1 MVKKCEDILIVGG
14 GLIGLCLAPIL
25 ANLNFKITLIDKG
38 NITSKESIYKDKR
51 TVAISYGTKLFFEK
65 KNIWR
70 EISKYAE
77 PIKTIKVINRK
88 KYSNIL
94 FDNKKKNKPMGYIV
108 KNSILKR
115 ILINKIKL
123 KNNIKILENKKINQI
138 EIKQNSILVSLK
150 KNKNILTKVLIAADG
165 KNSYIKSLCKIPQY
179 EINYNQ
185 SALALNFWHS
195 KNHNNTAY
203 EIFLP
208 NGPLATLPVHSNKKN
223 YYMSSLIWSEKN
235 STINSLFNL
244 EKNLLSDLIEEKIF
258 TYLGKIK
265 IVDNPKIFPL
275 SAHICR
281 RFYDKRIAFVGDSA
295 HSLHP
300 IAGQGWNLGIR
311 DIKYLIQAFENNI
324 NLGQDIGSLNVLK
337 EYNDMRITDVANM
350 LFATHGLNKIFSSNS
365 KIVGAIRSFGFKHIN
380 KNKKLTNSL
389 VDYAMGVNL

>member
-150 KNKNILTKVLIAADG
+150 KNKNILNHKILI
-165 KNSYIKSLCKIPQY
+165 
-179 EINYNQ
+179 
-185 SALALNFWHS
+185 H
-195 KNHNNTAY
+195 
-203 EIFLP
+203 
-208 NGPLATLPVHSNKKN
+208 
-223 YYMSSLIWSEKN
+223 
-235 STINSLFNL
+235 
-244 EKNLLSDLIEEKIF
+244 LL
-258 TYLGKIK
+258 T
-265 IVDNPKIFPL
+265 
-275 SAHICR
+275 
-281 RFYDKRIAFVGDSA
+281 
-295 HSLHP
+295 
-300 IAGQGWNLGIR
+300 
-311 DIKYLIQAFENNI
+311 
-324 NLGQDIGSLNVLK
+324 
-337 EYNDMRITDVANM
+337 
-350 LFATHGLNKIFSSNS
+350 
-365 KIVGAIRSFGFKHIN
+365 
-380 KNKKLTNSL
+380 
-389 VDYAMGVNL
+389 